1 MARHFLELE
10 GAETVD
16 TEPFLLAQRAIVDL
30 YEAGAMGAIHGE
42 AGTGKTF
49 AVEDALRQT
58 PQLESCWITFP
69 SRPTMR
75 TVASCLLAALTRT
88 TPSIERNRFETTAVL
103 LDVLSHE
110 RWVIVV
116 DEAQRLNRECIEYL
130 RYLHDH
136 PVTRFA
142 LVLVGGDG
150 CWEVLAREPMLRSRI
165 YRRVV
170 FRPLSSRQVLEM
182 VGRYHPLYQDAPAD
196 LVLFI
201 DEYFGHGN
209 FRNWAAFTRS
219 AQDVAHQTGRE
230 RIDEAVAR
238 NVFALHGGG
247 AAAH

>member
-10 GAETVD
+10 GAKTVD
-16 TEPFLLAQRAIVDL
+16 TEPFLLARRAIVDL
-30 YEAGAMGAIHGE
+30 YEASAMGAIHGE

-58 PQLESCWITFP
+58 PQLQSCWVTFP
-69 SRPTMR
+69 ARPTMR
-75 TVASCLLAALTRT
+75 AVASSLLAALTRT
-88 TPSIERNRFETTAVL
+88 TPSIQRNRFETTAVL
-103 LDVLSHE
+103 LDVLGHE
-110 RWVIVV
+110 RWVIVI

-136 PVTRFA
+136 PVTCFA

-170 FRPLSSRQVLEM
+170 FCPLSSRQVLEM
-182 VGRYHPLYQDAPAD
+182 VHGYHSLYQDAPED

-219 AQDVAHQTGRE
+219 AQELARQSGRE

-247 AAAH
+247 SAAH

>member
-1 MARHFLELE
+1 MAHHFLELE
-10 GAETVD
+10 GAETVG
-16 TEPFLLAQRAIVDL
+16 TEPFLLARRAIVDL
-30 YEAGAMGAIHGE
+30 YEACAMGAIHGE
-42 AGTGKTF
+42 AGTGKTY
-49 AVEDALRQT
+49 AIDDALRQA
-58 PQLESCWITFP
+58 PELEACWITFP
-69 SRPTMR
+69 SRPSMR
-75 TVASCLLAALTRT
+75 IVATSLLAALTRT
-88 TPSIERNRFETTAVL
+88 TPTIERNRFETTAVL

-170 FRPLSSRQVLEM
+170 FRPLSSRQVVDM
-182 VGRYHPLYQDAPAD
+182 VSRYHPLYEDVPAD

-219 AQDVAHQTGRE
+219 AQQLAQQIGRE

-247 AAAH
+247 SAAH

>member
-1 MARHFLELE
+1 MARHFLDLE

-16 TEPFLLAQRAIVDL
+16 TEPFLLARRAIADL
-30 YEAGAMGAIHGE
+30 YDAGAMGAMHGE

-58 PQLESCWITFP
+58 PHAQSCWMTFP
-69 SRPTMR
+69 ARPTMR
-75 TVASCLLAALTRT
+75 TVASSLLAALTRT

-110 RWVIVV
+110 RWIIVI
-116 DEAQRLNRECIEYL
+116 DEAQRLSRECIEFL
-130 RYLHDH
+130 RYLHDL

-150 CWEVLAREPMLRSRI
+150 CWEVLARELMLRSRI
-165 YRRVV
+165 FRRVV
-170 FRPLSSRQVLEM
+170 FRPLSSRQVLDM
-182 VGRYHPLYQDAPAD
+182 VGGYHPLYYEASTD

-219 AQDVAHQTGRE
+219 AQELALETHRD
-230 RIDEAVAR
+230 RIDEAIAR

-247 AAAH
+247 VAAH

>member
-1 MARHFLELE
+1 M
-10 GAETVD
+10 
-16 TEPFLLAQRAIVDL
+16 
-30 YEAGAMGAIHGE
+30 
-42 AGTGKTF
+42 
-49 AVEDALRQT
+49 
-58 PQLESCWITFP
+58 
-69 SRPTMR
+69 
-75 TVASCLLAALTRT
+75 
-88 TPSIERNRFETTAVL
+88 L

-110 RWVIVV
+110 RWIIVI
-116 DEAQRLNRECIEYL
+116 DEAQRLSRECIEFL

-170 FRPLSSRQVLEM
+170 FRPLSSRQVLDM
-182 VGRYHPLYQDAPAD
+182 VSRYHPLYQEAPAD

-219 AQDVAHQTGRE
+219 AQELARE
-230 RIDEAVAR
+230 IRP
-238 NVFALHGGG
+238 
-247 AAAH
+247 

>member
-16 TEPFLLAQRAIVDL
+16 TEPFLLARRAIVDL
-30 YEAGAMGAIHGE
+30 YAASAMGAIHGE

-58 PQLESCWITFP
+58 PELEACWITFP
-69 SRPTMR
+69 SRPSMR
-75 TVASCLLAALTRT
+75 MVATSLLAALTRT
-88 TPSIERNRFETTAVL
+88 TPTIERNRFETTAVL

-110 RWVIVV
+110 RWVIVI

-136 PVTRFA
+136 PITRFA

-170 FRPLSSRQVLEM
+170 FRPLSSRQVLDM
-182 VGRYHPLYQDAPAD
+182 VSRYHPLYDDVPAD

-219 AQDVAHQTGRE
+219 AQQLAQQIGRE

-247 AAAH
+247 SAAH